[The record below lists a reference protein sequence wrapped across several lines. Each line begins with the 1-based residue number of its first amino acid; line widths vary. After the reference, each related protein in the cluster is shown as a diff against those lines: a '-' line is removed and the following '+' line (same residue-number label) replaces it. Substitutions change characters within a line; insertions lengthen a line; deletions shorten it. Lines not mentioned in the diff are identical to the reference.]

1 VPRGRLTEVLGAR
14 GSGKTSF
21 LRRLVMETVAHG
33 LGVAFVDAT
42 RTLAPRDWA
51 HASDTRG
58 ARDTGLWVVRPRRP
72 SQGAWCADLL
82 LRSGAFA
89 LVVLDGAPP
98 LTRQVAVRLT
108 RLARDADA
116 ALVLVGGDDAPA
128 SALAG
133 ALRLRVERVQ
143 RARRRA
149 RHAESEVA
157 PLARARM
164 RWVAITVEKGG
175 QRRTVEVGHVI
186 SVASRVCAHP
196 EVPDR
201 RGVART
207 GAGAREHIVAGAGA
221 ALPPSLSLPPDRL
234 VAPSELFAG
243 AESDELE
250 ERLISAMG

>member
-1 VPRGRLTEVLGAR
+1 
-14 GSGKTSF
+14 
-21 LRRLVMETVAHG
+21 METVTRG
-33 LGVAFVDAT
+33 LGVAYVDAT

-51 HASDTRG
+51 QSAGNGRG
-58 ARDTGLWVVRPRRP
+58 MGLWVVRPRRP
-72 SQGAWCADLL
+72 GQGAWCADML

-89 LVVLDGAPP
+89 LVVLDGAPT

-108 RLARDADA
+108 RLAREANA
-116 ALVLVGGDDAPA
+116 ALVLVGGDGAPA

-133 ALRLRVERVQ
+133 AIRLRVERVR
-143 RARRRA
+143 RARRSA
-149 RHAESEVA
+149 RHAESDIA

-186 SVASRVCAHP
+186 SVANRLCAHP

-201 RGVART
+201 RGVAA
-207 GAGAREHIVAGAGA
+207 GAGRGARERIVAGADA
-221 ALPPSLSLPPDRL
+221 ALSSPPLSNHL

-243 AESDELE
+243 AEAEELA
-250 ERLISAMG
+250 ERLVGAMG